1 MKLNVLKGLF
11 ALLFVGVFASCQ
23 SDEEKRAEFEE
34 IARSRSTE
42 ILLNDL
48 YLGCDG
54 DIETLARV
62 LKATPSSI
70 ERLRKGETKP
80 TPAFEERIVEASV
93 YFMQNDQNFD
103 QVRAVL
109 DDEYAWYDSILDFP
123 STHTIAFWVI
133 LIGLLALLA
142 FVAIVAIWPIIIM
155 GAIFLI
161 AWIASLCCSPEQ
173 IKDVYT
179 DSINPTIEQLK

>member
-11 ALLFVGVFASCQ
+11 ALLFVGMFVSCS
-23 SDEEKRAEFEE
+23 SDEEKRAEFEQ

-93 YFMQNDQNFD
+93 YFMQNDQNFA

-109 DDEYAWYDSILDFP
+109 DDEYAWYDTVLDLP
-123 STHTIAFWVI
+123 SRNPVLFWIVVI
-133 LIGLLALLA
+133 LIAGLTYLVGGGIIGIVYLVA
-142 FVAIVAIWPIIIM
+142 FIC
-155 GAIFLI
+155 
-161 AWIASLCCSPEQ
+161 SLTCTPEQ